1 MIKSDIDIIFN
12 YDAYGDIEWEQRNY
26 QEIRQMT
33 EMREVPVVYS
43 NEVSVCLSVR
53 SPL

>member
-12 YDAYGDIEWEQRNY
+12 YDAYGDIEWRQRNY

-33 EMREVPVVYS
+33 EMREVPVWTVMKCL
-43 NEVSVCLSVR
+43 SVCL
-53 SPL
+53 

>member
-26 QEIRQMT
+26 QVIRQ
-33 EMREVPVVYS
+33 MREVPVVDS